1 MEDVL
6 DLYAEPYDE
15 RFPVVCLDERPCFL
29 IAEVL
34 TPIPLAPGRPP
45 RYDYEYEKKGS
56 ANVFGFLEPKTG
68 QRHLRVTERRTK
80 QDFAYAIDY
89 LLTELYPAASKVRL
103 VLDNLNTHTLAAL
116 YDTFPAEQARRL
128 ARRLEFHF
136 TPKHGSWLNAVELEF
151 AALSKQCLD
160 RRIGTV
166 AELTTEVTAWCRER
180 TLVGLPIDWRFDTPT
195 ARQKL
200 ARVYPQLD
208 PANQS

>member
-15 RFPVVCLDERPCFL
+15 PFPVVCLDERPCFL

-34 TPIPLAPGRPP
+34 TPIPLGPGRPQ
-45 RYDYEYEKKGS
+45 RYDYEYEKWGS

-68 QRHLRVTERRTK
+68 KRCMRVTERRTK
-80 QDFAYAIDY
+80 QDFAHAIKH
-89 LLTELYPAASKVRL
+89 LLTALYPTAIKVRL

-116 YDTFPAEQARRL
+116 YDTFPAEEARRL

-151 AALSKQCLD
+151 ATLSKQCLD
-160 RRIGTV
+160 RRIGSRE
-166 AELTTEVTAWCRER
+166 ELTTEVGAWCEQRNL
-180 TLVGLPIDWRFDTPT
+180 TASPIDWRFDTAT

-208 PANQS
+208 LANQS